1 MLDDS
6 LRTGKGPPVQSRDER
21 SLMHATMRYY
31 AGNTDL
37 ADQLASRSDEIRSVI
52 SGVPGFKSYYL
63 VQLDDAT
70 VSITVCDDEAGTAES
85 TRVAGEWL
93 RENMP
98 ELAGSSPMVSAGTV
112 TLSA

>member
-1 MLDDS
+1 
-6 LRTGKGPPVQSRDER
+6 
-21 SLMHATMRYY
+21 MHTTMRYY

-37 ADQLASRSDEIRSVI
+37 ADQLAERADEIRSVI
-52 SGVPGFKSYYL
+52 GEVPGFQAYYL
-63 VQLDDAT
+63 VKLDDAT

-85 TRVAGEWL
+85 TRVAAEWI

-98 ELAGSSPMVSAGTV
+98 DVAASPPMVSSGTV

>member
-1 MLDDS
+1 
-6 LRTGKGPPVQSRDER
+6 
-21 SLMHATMRYY
+21 MHATMRYY

-37 ADQLASRSDEIRSVI
+37 ADQLAARDDEIRSVI
-52 SGVPGFKSYYL
+52 SEVPGFRAYYL
-63 VQLDDAT
+63 VKLDDAT

-85 TRVAGEWL
+85 TRVAGEWI

-98 ELAGSSPMVSAGTV
+98 ELQSTPPMVSAGTV